1 MEKNSGQIENKAPDI
16 TGLMIT
22 AILNTKIDEVEK
34 KLPGTSALAFA
45 AVLNRRIYE
54 VENKIPDVSKSV
66 KTHRGT
72 IFYFC
77 WLY

>member
-34 KLPGTSALAFA
+34 K
-45 AVLNRRIYE
+45 
-54 VENKIPDVSKSV
+54 IPDVSKSV

-72 IFYFC
+72 IFYYC